1 MTQTKI
7 FKRFAALGAML
18 CVAFGLHA
26 QDDYYRLP
34 MDIPVA
40 LSSNFAEM
48 RSNHFHSG
56 IDLKTGG
63 REGVPVYA
71 VADGYISRINV
82 SLYGYGRAL
91 YITHP
96 NGTMSVY
103 AHLQSFTPEVEQMV
117 ENYRL
122 RNRKHNVNIYPE
134 EVRLPVKKGDLIGLS
149 GNSGNSYGPHLHF
162 EIRRL
167 SDGATLNLLSRGY
180 VKCKDTIA
188 PSISAVHYVEVDT
201 IAGVAVRSAPR
212 RINLKSQTP
221 VEVSG
226 KGYFIVEAT
235 DRKDG
240 VTNRFGPRAVRMEVD
255 GVEVVAFEK
264 DHFLFADTRC
274 CNITAHYPL
283 QRDSKNELLVLAK
296 NEGNRVD
303 MYTRCDDNG
312 VVRVAEGEVRQIRIE
327 VADDADN
334 RASVVFEVVGSG
346 KTTVKAPGGK
356 VANSAE
362 TFSSSFN
369 GAWVTIPAGALYEPI
384 YFSQRVVNPTAKV
397 RADSIRPIGRIHSI
411 GDRDIPLDK
420 AITVSLAIPE
430 GVGTGGMCLA
440 TISEKGTLSYAGGR
454 YKEGKVS
461 GDVRSFGHYC
471 VVRDTIPPTIK
482 ASFTSGADLSAN
494 NRIIFKITDNF
505 SGVNDFWAE
514 LDGEWSILEF
524 HPVSQEATLS
534 LKALEN
540 TPVTTH
546 TLTFEAVDSAG
557 NKTRNEYTFV
567 K

>member
-1 MTQTKI
+1 MTPNKI
-7 FKRFAALGAML
+7 FKHFATLGAML
-18 CVAFGLHA
+18 CVAFGLRA

-34 MDIPVA
+34 MDIPVV

-48 RSNHFHSG
+48 RTNHFHSG

-71 VADGYISRINV
+71 VADGYISRINI

-180 VKCKDTIA
+180 VKCKDTTA
-188 PSISAVHYVEVDT
+188 PTIVAVHYIEVDT
-201 IAGVAVRSAPR
+201 IAGVAVRSTPR
-212 RINLKSQTP
+212 RVNLKSQTP

-264 DHFLFADTRC
+264 DHFLFGDTRC

-283 QRDSKNELLVLAK
+283 QRGSKNELLVLAK

-327 VADDADN
+327 IADDADN
-334 RASVVFEVVGSG
+334 LASVAFEVVGTG
-346 KTTVKAPGGK
+346 KTTVKSPGGK
-356 VANSAE
+356 VVDSSKD
-362 TFSSSFN
+362 FSSAFD

-384 YFSQRVVNPTAKV
+384 YYSQRVVNPPVKV
-397 RADSIRPIGRIHSI
+397 RADSIRPLGKIHSI

-420 AITVSLAIPE
+420 AFAVSLSIPE

-440 TISEKGTLSYAGGR
+440 TVSEKGVLGYAGGR
-454 YKEGKVS
+454 YKSGKVS

-482 ASFTSGADLSAN
+482 PSFASGADLSAQSKVT
-494 NRIIFKITDNF
+494 FKLTDNF

-514 LDGEWSILEF
+514 LDGVWSVLEF
-524 HPVSQEATLS
+524 HPVSQVATLS
-534 LKALEN
+534 LEALEN
-540 TPVTTH
+540 SPAATH
-546 TLTFEAVDSAG
+546 TLTFVAVDSAG
-557 NKTRNEYTFV
+557 NKTTMEYTFV